1 MPSAR
6 TALPAWRKLTEHH
19 GANSGLHL
27 RELLAQDTGRFGKFS
42 IPLEGMLV
50 DYSKQLVTGE
60 TMRLL
65 AELARECGL
74 EAQRASMLAGEPVN
88 TTEGRAALHVAL
100 RADTPVRVN
109 GKDLAQEVAAELAQM
124 RRFVRGVRA
133 GRIRGATRR
142 AFTDVIN
149 LGIGG
154 SDLGPRLACEAL
166 DAGGRAGLRPHFVSN
181 VDGTAISKVL
191 AGLDPATTLVIVVS
205 KTFSTQETLA
215 NARTALAWLKRGLG
229 GKAAGHVCAVTVE
242 AKRALEFGVPQD
254 RIFRIW
260 DWVGGRYSLCS
271 AVGLPIAL
279 AAGMERFD
287 ELRDGA
293 RAMDEHFARAP
304 LEKNLPVVMGLL
316 EVWNVNFRGCHS
328 RAVLPYDERLRL
340 LPAYLQQLEME
351 SSGKSVTRDG
361 ERVGYATA
369 PITWGSVGTDA
380 QHAYFQWLHQGTAP
394 VAADFIA
401 CCRPPHRLREHHAM
415 LLSNFFAQTEALAR
429 GMSENEVAAAMRKQG
444 LADAEIEKL
453 LPHRTFEGNR
463 PSTSILLDELTP
475 RALGAL
481 IALYEHKVFVQSVI
495 WDINPFDQWGVELG
509 KALAGRILPEL
520 GTAGPVSSHDPS
532 TKGLINHYKSRHPR
546 GKRDR

>member
-1 MPSAR
+1 
-6 TALPAWRKLTEHH
+6 
-19 GANSGLHL
+19 
-27 RELLAQDTGRFGKFS
+27 
-42 IPLEGMLV
+42 
-50 DYSKQLVTGE
+50 
-60 TMRLL
+60 
-65 AELARECGL
+65 
-74 EAQRASMLAGEPVN
+74 
-88 TTEGRAALHVAL
+88 
-100 RADTPVRVN
+100 
-109 GKDLAQEVAAELAQM
+109 M
-124 RRFVRGVRA
+124 RRFVRGVRT

-142 AFTDVIN
+142 VFTDVVN

-166 DAGGRAGLRPHFVSN
+166 DGGSRGGLRPHFVSN

-191 AGLDPATTLVIVVS
+191 ARLEPATTLVVVAS

-215 NARTALAWLKRGLG
+215 NARTARAWLERGLR
-229 GKAAGHVCAVTVE
+229 GKAAGHLCAVT
-242 AKRALEFGVPQD
+242 ANAPRALEFGVPRGQV
-254 RIFRIW
+254 FVFW

-271 AVGLPIAL
+271 AVGLTFAL

-304 LEKNLPVVMGLL
+304 LEKNLPVVLGLL
-316 EVWNVNFRGCHS
+316 EVWNVNFLGCGS

-351 SSGKSVTRDG
+351 SSGKSVTREGD
-361 ERVGYATA
+361 RVGHATA
-369 PITWGSVGTDA
+369 PITWGSTGTDA

-429 GMSENEVAAAMRKQG
+429 GLSADEVSAAMRTQG
-444 LADAEIEKL
+444 LADAEIRKL
-453 LPHRTFEGNR
+453 VPHRTFEGDR

-475 RALGAL
+475 HALGAL

-509 KALAGRILPEL
+509 KTLAGRILPEL
-520 GTAGPVSSHDPS
+520 GAGGPVSTHDAS
-532 TKGLINHYKSRHPR
+532 TNGLINHYKTRTKSNRR
-546 GKRDR
+546 

>member
-1 MPSAR
+1 MPSHR
-6 TALPAWRKLTEHH
+6 SALPAWRKLTEHH
-19 GANSGLHL
+19 GGHSRLHL
-27 RELLAQDTGRFGKFS
+27 RDLLRDPARFGQFS
-42 IPLEGMLV
+42 LALEGTLV
-50 DYSKQLVTGE
+50 DFSKQRVNAE

-65 AELARECGL
+65 ADLARECGL
-74 EAQRASMLAGEPVN
+74 ESWRARLLAGEPVN
-88 TTEGRAALHVAL
+88 VTENRAALHVAL
-100 RADTPVRVN
+100 RGDTSARPNGADVSREIAEQ
-109 GKDLAQEVAAELAQM
+109 LAIM
-124 RRFVRGVRA
+124 RRFVRAVRA

-142 AFTDVIN
+142 AFTDVVN

-166 DAGGRAGLRPHFVSN
+166 DAGTRGGLRPHFVSN

-191 AGLDPATTLVIVVS
+191 ATLEPATTLVIIAS

-215 NARTALAWLKRGLG
+215 NARTALAWLERGLR
-229 GKAAGHVCAVTVE
+229 GKAAGHLCAVTGE
-242 AKRALEFGVPQD
+242 AQRAAKFGVPQD

-271 AVGLPIAL
+271 AVGLPFAL

-287 ELRDGA
+287 QLRDGA

-316 EVWNVNFRGCHS
+316 EVWNVNFLGCGS

-351 SSGKSVTRDG
+351 SSGKSVTREG
-361 ERVGYATA
+361 SRVGHATA
-369 PITWGSVGTDA
+369 PITWGSTGTDA

-429 GMSENEVAAAMRKQG
+429 GMSADEVTAAMRKQG
-444 LADAEIEKL
+444 LADPEIGTL
-453 LPHRTFEGNR
+453 LPHRTFDGNR
-463 PSTSILLDELTP
+463 PTTSILIDELTP

-509 KALAGRILPEL
+509 KTLAGRILPEL
-520 GTAGPVSSHDPS
+520 DAAGPVSTHDAS
-532 TKGLINHYKSRHPR
+532 TNGLINHYKARR
-546 GKRDR
+546 KKEKREQ